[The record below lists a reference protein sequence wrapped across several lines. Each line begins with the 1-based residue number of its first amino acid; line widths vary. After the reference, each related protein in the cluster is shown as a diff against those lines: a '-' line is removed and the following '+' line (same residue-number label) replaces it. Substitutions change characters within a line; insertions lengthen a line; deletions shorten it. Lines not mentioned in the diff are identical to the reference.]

1 MSLLLK
7 EIIQEAQEYVLA
19 LSSLLFKRTWN
30 VALGPIQ
37 SVRGYFHFPWERR
50 PLINADFKYRHS
62 WSLASLPPSCP
73 CRIRPA
79 GAEPSSQP
87 LVEKCTV
94 TATHPELRRAL
105 PQPPHTQ
112 LSSGQRNFISRLIH
126 RHIDITRAQY
136 FTCL

>member
-30 VALGPIQ
+30 VAPWSH
-37 SVRGYFHFPWERR
+37 SVCKGILPLSLERR

-62 WSLASLPPSCP
+62 WSLASLPSSCP
-73 CRIRPA
+73 WRIRPA
-79 GAEPSSQP
+79 GAEPSPQP

-105 PQPPHTQ
+105 PQLPHTQ